1 MKKLVIMALAG
12 AFIISCSDKKTEDT
26 TSTTMLEEPTQ
37 QAEAPSPNDLDGKS
51 LIEGMDC
58 AICHKENEK
67 MIGPSYQEIAN
78 KYTEGDMD
86 MLADKIINGGSGNW
100 GDVPMTPHAGL
111 PKENAKKMVAY
122 IMSLKK

>member
-26 TSTTMLEEPTQ
+26 ISTTMLEEPTQ

-58 AICHKENEK
+58 ATCHKENEK